1 MPTNVDFSFLFFLTT
16 LRSVLHVDVADLHA
30 AELALGV
37 PAWHKP
43 DGQCCDDGVAC
54 TCDTCVF
61 CGSAQ
66 C

>member
-1 MPTNVDFSFLFFLTT
+1 MT
-16 LRSVLHVDVADLHA
+16 LWSVLHVDVVADLHA

-37 PAWHKP
+37 PAWRKP
-43 DGQCCDDGVAC
+43 DGRRCDDRPAC